1 MLTYVVEDCLTYVV
15 EGCLTYLVISLF
27 HNLKEKRTMR
37 KLSIVLI
44 AVALV
49 SMSFAAF
56 AKEEVSIVW
65 AEYDGLTPEFAQS
78 LEAAFEEAYPDIDL
92 NIISTPWNLVHDKL
106 ITSLGAGQAADL
118 SVIGTRWIIEFMD
131 MGVIEPIE
139 NYVSKEVLANIP
151 ESIMEG
157 KLNNTLYGLPVAIGP
172 RIMFYRSDL
181 MDKAPE
187 TFEEVFEMAK
197 KINNPPEMYGV
208 GLGAKVHAELT
219 DFVYYFY
226 GNGGDFFEMTPE
238 GQYGK
243 CTVNSE
249 AGVKALEF
257 MNELANVQKVTQPS
271 FLGDER
277 AQVQE
282 IFISGKSGFAMSG
295 GFLGSLLDQRGVEFD
310 WAPAIIPHFE
320 GKPSAP
326 LFVTDT
332 VVMFNTSK
340 NKAAAGKFLDFF
352 YQDEWR
358 LQFDKL
364 TGFPPVTK
372 SLGDDP
378 HFQNP
383 VAQTMVKSMEGSKA
397 WPLIAEWPECTELIW
412 NAVSLTL
419 LGETDAKTALDDAAA
434 EIDALR
440 GM

>member
-1 MLTYVVEDCLTYVV
+1 M
-15 EGCLTYLVISLF
+15 
-27 HNLKEKRTMR
+27 K

-44 AVALV
+44 MVVVA
-49 SMSFAAF
+49 SMSVAAF
-56 AKEEVSIVW
+56 AKSEVSVVW

-92 NIISTPWNLVHDKL
+92 NIISTQWDLVHDKL
-106 ITSLGAGQAADL
+106 ITSLGAGQAPDL
-118 SVIGTRWIIEFMD
+118 SVIGTRWLIEFME
-131 MGVIEPIE
+131 MGVVEPIE
-139 NYVSKEVLANIP
+139 QHISPELIANIP

-157 KLNNTLYGLPVAIGP
+157 RLNNTLYGLPVAIGP
-172 RIMFYRSDL
+172 RLMFYRSDL

-187 TFEEVFEMAK
+187 TFEEVLEMAK
-197 KINNPPEMYGV
+197 GIHNPPDLYAV
-208 GLGAKVHAELT
+208 GLAGGVHAELT

-238 GQYGK
+238 GKYGK

-249 AGVKALEF
+249 AGVQALEF
-257 MNELANVQKVTQPS
+257 MNTLANVEKVTQPS
-271 FLGDER
+271 FLADKR
-277 AQVQE
+277 AQVQDL
-282 IFISGKSGFAMSG
+282 FISGKVGLFMSG
-295 GFLGSLLDQRGVEFD
+295 GFTGAMLDQRGVEFG

-332 VVMFNTSK
+332 IVMFNTSK
-340 NKAAAGKFLDFF
+340 DKAAAGKFLDFF

-383 VAQTMVKSMEGSKA
+383 VAQVMVQSMEGSKA
-397 WPLIAEWPECTELIW
+397 WPLIAEWPECTEIIW
-412 NAVSLTL
+412 NAVSLVL
-419 LGETDAKTALDDAAA
+419 LGESDAQTALDDAAA
-434 EIDALR
+434 QIDALR

>member
-1 MLTYVVEDCLTYVV
+1 MKKV
-15 EGCLTYLVISLF
+15 
-27 HNLKEKRTMR
+27 
-37 KLSIVLI
+37 SIF
-44 AVALV
+44 VALILCL
-49 SMSFAAF
+49 SMSSMAF
-56 AKEEVSIVW
+56 AKAEVSVFW

-78 LEAAFEEAYPDIDL
+78 LEAAFEEAYPEIDL
-92 NIISTPWNLVHDKL
+92 NIVSTPWDQLHDKL
-106 ITSLGAGQAADL
+106 ITSLGAGQAPDL
-118 SVIGTRWIIEFMD
+118 SVIGTRWLIEFME
-131 MGVIEPIE
+131 MGVVEPIE
-139 NYVSKEVLANIP
+139 QHLGAEVLGNIP

-157 KLNNTLYGLPVAIGP
+157 KLDNTLYGLPVAIGP

-187 TFEEVFEMAK
+187 TFEEVLEMAK
-197 KINNPPEMYGV
+197 KINNPPDMYGV
-208 GLGAKVHAELT
+208 GLAAKVHAELT
-219 DFVYYFY
+219 DFAYYFY
-226 GNGGDFFEMTPE
+226 GNGGEFFEMTPE
-238 GQYGK
+238 GKFGK

-257 MNELANVQKVTQPS
+257 MNTLANVEKVTQPS
-271 FLGDER
+271 FLGDAR
-277 AQVQE
+277 AEVQD
-282 IFISGKSGFAMSG
+282 IFVSGKLGLFMSG
-295 GFLGSLLDQRGVEFD
+295 GFTGAILDQRGVEFG
-310 WAPAIIPHFE
+310 WAPAVIPHFE

-326 LFVTDT
+326 LFITDT
-332 VVMFNTSK
+332 IVMFNSSK
-340 NKAAAGKFLDFF
+340 SKAEAGKFLDFF

-383 VAQTMVKSMEGSKA
+383 VAQVMVKSMEGSKP
-397 WPLIAEWPECTELIW
+397 WPLIAEWPECTEVIW

-419 LGETDAKTALDDAAA
+419 LGEKDAKTALDDAAA